1 MVRTYVL
8 HKGSDVNAV
17 SKSSERLKKRNEKSR
32 EKTVS
37 TQKDQKLQLDLVY
50 DNSTILW
57 RSISEFLG
65 LSNAL
70 GNLLYLSDLAS
81 GTSIIDTQMRMK
93 PADKHRNSHILG
105 IRIKKHGFAATVDRA
120 KSEQWPEWRD
130 MKSLS

>member
-1 MVRTYVL
+1 M
-8 HKGSDVNAV
+8 NAV

-81 GTSIIDTQMRMK
+81 GTSIIDTQMHMK
-93 PADKHRNSHILG
+93 AADKQRNSHILV
-105 IRIKKHGFAATVDRA
+105 IRIKTMELLQLMI
-120 KSEQWPEWRD
+120 EQN
-130 MKSLS
+130 LSSGHNGET